1 MSKGKPPLCI
11 KVDVDT
17 LEGYL
22 KGVPRLLEILSALGV
37 RATFCVPMGP
47 DNSGR
52 AVRRLF
58 TRRGFL
64 SKMLRTRAASMYGWR
79 TMLYG
84 TILPGPMIAA
94 AQPHLLEEIV
104 AAGHEL
110 IPHGWDH
117 VDWHD
122 NLSRWGLMRTR
133 EELHRACQSMEAYTR
148 RPCLA
153 FAAPG
158 WQATPNSLRAER
170 ELGLRYASDTR
181 GWRPFFPVV
190 EGEVIEV
197 MQVPTT
203 LPTLDELIGRRDLR
217 NTDLVEYM
225 LKLIWHSPRPLAHE
239 PAPTTLGTVSEAA
252 ATPCPTGAHVFTIHA
267 EVEGRAWAGWVEK
280 LLREALNRGAEFLT
294 LSDLRE
300 KVIGQGSRVLSE
312 VVDCNLPGRA
322 GRVSCQASQPAPP

>member
-1 MSKGKPPLCI
+1 MSADKPPLCI
-11 KVDVDT
+11 KIDVDT

-22 KGVPRLLEILSALGV
+22 KGIPKLLEVLSAAKV

-64 SKMLRTRAASMYGWR
+64 SKMFRTRAVSMYGWR

-94 AQPHLLEEIV
+94 GRPQLLEEIV

-117 VDWHD
+117 VAWHD
-122 NLSRWGLMRTR
+122 DLAKWDLAHTR
-133 EELHRACQSMEAYTR
+133 EELGRACKRMESYTR
-148 RPCLA
+148 RRCHA

-158 WQATPNSLRAER
+158 WQATPNSMRAEQ

-181 GWRPFFPVV
+181 GWRPFLPVV
-190 EGEVIEV
+190 DGQVVEV
-197 MQVPTT
+197 MQIPTT
-203 LPTLDELIGRRDLR
+203 LPTLDELIGRPDLR
-217 NTDLVEYM
+217 GTNLMEHM
-225 LKLIWHSPRPLAHE
+225 LELIGQPPRSVIAQ
-239 PAPTTLGTVSEAA
+239 PAPTAPETTPSAGAA
-252 ATPCPTGAHVFTIHA
+252 QCSTWAHVLTVHA
-267 EVEGRAWAGWVEK
+267 EVEGRGWSDWFER
-280 LLREALNRGAEFLT
+280 LLRKALATGAEFLT
-294 LSDLRE
+294 LSQVHER
-300 KVIGQGSRVLSE
+300 VISQGSGVASHVLNCE
-312 VVDCNLPGRA
+312 LPGRA
-322 GRVSCQASQPAPP
+322 GHVSCQAGQAGRL